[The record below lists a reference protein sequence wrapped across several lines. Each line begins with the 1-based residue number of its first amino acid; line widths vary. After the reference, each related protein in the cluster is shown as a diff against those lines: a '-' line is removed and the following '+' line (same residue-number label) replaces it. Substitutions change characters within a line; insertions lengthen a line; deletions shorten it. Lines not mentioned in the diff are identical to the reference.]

1 VFQDIL
7 EKAGRNDMAHDTD
20 CRFDGLL
27 ALPREKA
34 FALFVDRLDLWWT
47 SPFEEADA
55 GAVDGSIEPYPGG
68 SCYEI
73 DAKGQHRVWG
83 TVLSIEPPLYIRL
96 AWQVSQDG
104 QEVADPAT
112 ASRVM
117 VSFRQLG
124 EATRLEI
131 VHSEFLRHGEKGG
144 EYLDRMR
151 QSEGWPRIVANLEKA
166 SRSPGFR

>member
-1 VFQDIL
+1 MVQ
-7 EKAGRNDMAHDTD
+7 DTD

-34 FALFVDRLDLWWT
+34 FSLFVDRLDLWWT
-47 SPFEEADA
+47 SPFSEAED

-73 DAKGQHRVWG
+73 DANGQHRVWG
-83 TVLSIEPPLYIRL
+83 TVLSIEAPLYIRL

-104 QEVADPAT
+104 REIADPAT

-144 EYLDRMR
+144 EYLARM
-151 QSEGWPRIVANLEKA
+151 QHPEGWPRIVANLEKA
-166 SRSPGFR
+166 SRTSGLR